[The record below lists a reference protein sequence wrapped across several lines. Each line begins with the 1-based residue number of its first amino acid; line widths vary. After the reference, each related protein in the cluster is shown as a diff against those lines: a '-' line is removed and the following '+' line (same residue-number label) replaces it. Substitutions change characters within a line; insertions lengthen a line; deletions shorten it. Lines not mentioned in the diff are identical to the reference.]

1 MLPKLKNSNVERRFG
16 EGRSEDG
23 QFILKL
29 KGGEV
34 VSVVNWGMRLPD
46 GNCPPRWQSEDKMTP
61 MYRDLASAAGDSNN
75 NQLKLGE
82 SWTIDRINTLNI
94 QIMF

>member
-34 VSVVNWGMRLPD
+34 VSVVN
-46 GNCPPRWQSEDKMTP
+46 
-61 MYRDLASAAGDSNN
+61 
-75 NQLKLGE
+75 
-82 SWTIDRINTLNI
+82 
-94 QIMF
+94 

>member
-1 MLPKLKNSNVERRFG
+1 
-16 EGRSEDG
+16 
-23 QFILKL
+23 
-29 KGGEV
+29 
-34 VSVVNWGMRLPD
+34 
-46 GNCPPRWQSEDKMTP
+46 MTP

-82 SWTIDRINTLNI
+82 RWTIDRINNTLNI